1 MKVTVMGANGML
13 GHDLVDACREEGIEV
28 AGFDLPEVDIT
39 KKDGGLDKL
48 SPCDWLINCA
58 AYTDVDGAE
67 SHRET
72 AFAVNGDGAGRVATW
87 CAEHRVPLIHIS
99 TDYVFDGLK
108 TTPYKE
114 SDPVRPLSVYGESK
128 LAGERAVMSACRRH
142 IIVRTQSLFGL
153 HGRSF
158 VRSIMGRLESGAAL
172 KVVTDQVS
180 APTYTVHLAKA
191 ILRLIDAGQEGI
203 VHVSASGGCSW
214 HEFACAIAARVK
226 PGTEVGKTTSAEYKA
241 PARRPANSL
250 LDNSRYGLLTGSVM
264 PAWQV
269 GLDEYLME
277 LKMTQ
282 KGDSQ

>member
-1 MKVTVMGANGML
+1 MKVIVIGANGML
-13 GHDLVDACREEGIEV
+13 GHDLVDACREEGGEV

-39 KKDGGLDKL
+39 KKDGGLAKL
-48 SPCDWLINCA
+48 QSCDWLVNCA

-72 AFAVNGDGAGRVATW
+72 AFAVNGDGAGRVASW
-87 CAEHRVPLIHIS
+87 CAEHRIPLVHIS
-99 TDYVFDGLK
+99 TDYVFDGLNTK
-108 TTPYKE
+108 PYKE
-114 SDPVRPLSVYGESK
+114 DDPVRPLSVYGESK
-128 LAGERAVMSACRRH
+128 LAGERAVVAAARRH

-153 HGRSF
+153 HGRNF
-158 VRSIMGRLESGAAL
+158 VRSIMGRLESGVAL
-172 KVVTDQVS
+172 RVVTDQVS

-226 PGTEVGKTTSAEYKA
+226 PGAEVRKTTSADYKA

-250 LDNSRYGLLTGSVM
+250 LDNSRYELLTGSMM

-269 GLDEYLME
+269 GLDEYFRE
-277 LKMTQ
+277 VKMARR
-282 KGDSQ
+282 GD